1 MDVSQILVRCRELPR
16 GGAAVFTESG
26 AFKAL
31 TLDLCE
37 RIGLG
42 LPEISGKTYQ
52 RLREALPPFIP
63 VSNPVDVTAQALVD
77 PSLYG
82 RTLPP
87 ILEEEQFGSVML
99 GIILTDSTT
108 TALKMP
114 AILDAI
120 RRLKPDK
127 LVIFAPL
134 DEGAP
139 CDAAAI
145 RELRQ
150 LGVACFPSP
159 ERAIRALAHV
169 TRLGCRDLRR
179 RVVEVQPS
187 PMLSIGSGMLPE
199 YRSKELLK
207 ELGVVI
213 PEGGLARSLD
223 EALVIARR
231 IGFPL
236 ALKAQAVELPHKSD
250 VGGVVLGIASEDA
263 LTEGWVTLHRNL
275 SNQRPGL
282 KLDGVLV
289 ERMSQKGVELI
300 LGARNDPDWGPV
312 LLAGFGG
319 ILAEAMNDT
328 RLFPA
333 DLSKEAIVEELTK
346 LRSATLLRGFR
357 STPALDI
364 GAAAEI
370 VAALGQLIRSAPRI
384 IEIDVNPV
392 VLYAQGSGAVALD
405 ALIVA
410 DDE

>member
-1 MDVSQILVRCRELPR
+1 
-16 GGAAVFTESG
+16 
-26 AFKAL
+26 
-31 TLDLCE
+31 
-37 RIGLG
+37 
-42 LPEISGKTYQ
+42 
-52 RLREALPPFIP
+52 
-63 VSNPVDVTAQALVD
+63 
-77 PSLYG
+77 
-82 RTLPP
+82 
-87 ILEEEQFGSVML
+87 ML

-120 RRLKPDK
+120 RRLKSDK

-159 ERAIRALAHV
+159 RGDPRSCSRYQAGLSGPAPKSCRGPTKSNAL
-169 TRLGCRDLRR
+169 DWLRNAR
-179 RVVEVQPS
+179 
-187 PMLSIGSGMLPE
+187 

-312 LLAGFGG
+312 LLAVEPEYHG
-319 ILAEAMNDT
+319 IEEEPDHEIFPVNVDPSPVVRESGRQQIPVMGLGKLIAEKMKHAAGHVKLT
-328 RLFPA
+328 RNPQVKQVVA
-333 DLSKEAIVEELTK
+333 DEITHQAR
-346 LRSATLLRGFR
+346 RSLNLGRGNQQLVIDQ
-357 STPALDI
+357 PVAEQLNGPPKHHLQAAPLDRMDVV
-364 GAAAEI
+364 GE
-370 VAALGQLIRSAPRI
+370 VAALQA
-384 IEIDVNPV
+384 
-392 VLYAQGSGAVALD
+392 SGNRRPENA
-405 ALIVA
+405 
-410 DDE
+410 